1 MAMTIQERETLLT
14 DLDICTRLG
23 GCAGCSRTKSEGI
36 ACAQELM
43 AKVRESIRNAPA
55 WSPAENEPKQG
66 DPYMLEPD
74 LQIRE
79 SKPVLCLTVDGRMTV
94 GRLMTETDPNDPDYH
109 WKGWILEDLGAPQE
123 GVAWWMPLPEGPEL
137 RGHSWPEQGE
147 ARA

>member
-1 MAMTIQERETLLT
+1 MAMTYQERKTLLM

-23 GCAGCSRTKSEGI
+23 GCTGCSRTKSEGI

-43 AKVRESIRNAPA
+43 AKVRESIRSAPA
-55 WSPAENEPKQG
+55 WSHAANEPKQG

-79 SKPVLCLTVDGRMTV
+79 SKPVLCLTDDGRRTV
-94 GRLMTETDPNDPDYH
+94 GRLMTETDPNDPDYRWH
-109 WKGWILEDLGAPQE
+109 GWILEDSGDPLE